1 MARETRAGLTELK
14 ATLPR
19 QRLFVTQGG
28 HDYEQDTHG
37 RVLKNGLAVSCA
49 SLGAFGLPRLLIEGE
64 VRRYESVAFLFMRQ
78 LPHGSE
84 ITILV
89 TEPVRLLSARPVTVI
104 GELVRPG
111 WLQLARA
118 GLIKPLAPWPAA

>member
-1 MARETRAGLTELK
+1 M
-14 ATLPR
+14 PR

-49 SLGAFGLPRLLIEGE
+49 SLGAFGLPRL
-64 VRRYESVAFLFMRQ
+64 
-78 LPHGSE
+78 
-84 ITILV
+84 
-89 TEPVRLLSARPVTVI
+89 SARPVTVI